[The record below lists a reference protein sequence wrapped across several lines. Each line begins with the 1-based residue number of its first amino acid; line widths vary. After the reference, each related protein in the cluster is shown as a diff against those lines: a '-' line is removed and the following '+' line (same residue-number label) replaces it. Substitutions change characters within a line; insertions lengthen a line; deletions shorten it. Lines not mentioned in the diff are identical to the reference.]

1 MWQYYLVFRFHT
13 SLSLVISIDIV
24 VVIVVVIDVVI
35 VIVIVIVIVVPMGVS
50 RDLFQQKKPSYTS
63 RTRWLMLDLT

>member
-13 SLSLVISIDIV
+13 GLSIVISIDIV

-35 VIVIVIVIVVPMGVS
+35 VIVVPMGVS
-50 RDLFQQKKPSYTS
+50 RDLFQQKKPPYTHVQDG
-63 RTRWLMLDLT
+63 L

>member
-13 SLSLVISIDIV
+13 GLSIVISIGIV

-35 VIVIVIVIVVPMGVS
+35 VIVIVVPMGVS
-50 RDLFQQKKPSYTS
+50 RYYLNKKNHPIHHVQDG
-63 RTRWLMLDLT
+63 LCLI

>member
-13 SLSLVISIDIV
+13 GLSIVISIDIV
-24 VVIVVVIDVVI
+24 VVIVVVIDV
-35 VIVIVIVIVVPMGVS
+35 VIVIVIVVPMGVS

-63 RTRWLMLDLT
+63 RARWFMLDLIN

>member
-13 SLSLVISIDIV
+13 GLSIVISIDIV

-35 VIVIVIVIVVPMGVS
+35 VIVIVIVIVVPMGVQEIYS
-50 RDLFQQKKPSYTS
+50 NKKNHPTHHVQDG
-63 RTRWLMLDLT
+63 L